1 MNWMAMRKKSG
12 CFEVFTRRINPETYY
27 AESITDGVKPE
38 IRQIIKSRTIPPCTI
53 PFITDSIVPPV
64 LCTLQ
69 YLIDDA
75 TARCIKTGGF
85 FRIISM
91 DTFIVIFFDSR

>member
-1 MNWMAMRKKSG
+1 MNSMAMRMKSG
-12 CFEVFTRRINPETYY
+12 CFEVSIRINLETHYL
-27 AESITDGVKPE
+27 ESITDGVKPE
-38 IRQIIKSRTIPPCTI
+38 IRQVKKTARSRHTSFRSLP
-53 PFITDSIVPPV
+53 VQMLPPV

-69 YLIDDA
+69 YLIDTA

-85 FRIISM
+85 LRIIST